1 MIDMR
6 SEEDLSPHSQVRHEL
21 MHNQYNKLKEEEDHW
36 QDDLAKW
43 KSRRRSVSQDLIK
56 KEEERKMMERLLS
69 GDGGSQRRKS
79 IKTYRE
85 IVEEKYVCLL
95 HLCSHYIH
103 LNSAGGIWSFKAVFL
118 NQVPGGLPALHI
130 FQVSLTKPT

>member
-1 MIDMR
+1 MFVF
-6 SEEDLSPHSQVRHEL
+6 Q
-21 MHNQYNKLKEEEDHW
+21 
-36 QDDLAKW
+36 DLAKW

-85 IVEEKYVCLL
+85 IVEEKYVCHFHL
-95 HLCSHYIH
+95 HFSTFFVLVNYSPTLQMTTGH
-103 LNSAGGIWSFKAVFL
+103 LSKI
-118 NQVPGGLPALHI
+118 
-130 FQVSLTKPT
+130 